1 MKSQHIIIGLI
12 IILVVLFLVQQKEHA
27 SSTPA
32 NTPNLSNEAI
42 QNISKVYAD
51 TSNTATFNNLTATGI
66 IRGNVTGNITG
77 NVTGNITGNVTGDL
91 TSNNI
96 NINNKFLIT
105 QQSVINTDKG
115 GAVNGSKLN
124 IGTSS
129 NPSLTVYDNG
139 NSRVKDTL
147 IVKKLC
153 FEDGTCI
160 KPTDGL
166 IGIQSYR
173 LDNSGRT
180 RGVQIAA
187 DGNGNDASINALGA
201 SVHWLNVG
209 NPYTG
214 NNFTAS
220 STPYI

>member
-1 MKSQHIIIGLI
+1 MKLQHIIIGLI
-12 IILVVLFLVQQKEHA
+12 ILVGLLLFIQKKEHA
-27 SSTPA
+27 GSTPST
-32 NTPNLSNEAI
+32 TPQLSNEAI
-42 QNISKVYAD
+42 QNIAKVYAD
-51 TSNTATFNNLTATGI
+51 TSNTATFNNL
-66 IRGNVTGNITG
+66 NVTSKITGNIS
-77 NVTGNITGNVTGDL
+77 GNVTGDL

-105 QQSVINTDKG
+105 QQSVIDTDKG

-124 IGTSS
+124 VGTSS
-129 NPSLTVYDNG
+129 NPSLIVYDNG